1 MRIYSNSNEAGA
13 KQLSANSNE
22 PPWTAIGGP
31 CELPRKSPGLGIAP
45 RRVRIVI
52 NSLPRHSRS
61 RTLESHI
68 MIAKS
73 ITLMIYD

>member
-31 CELPRKSPGLGIAP
+31 CELPRKSPSLYIAL
-45 RRVRIVI
+45 RRMRIVI
-52 NSLPRHSRS
+52 GFALEALPLTHARITYNDR
-61 RTLESHI
+61 
-68 MIAKS
+68 KS
-73 ITLMIYD
+73 NNAHDI

>member
-31 CELPRKSPGLGIAP
+31 CELPRKSPSLCIAL
-45 RRVRIVI
+45 RRMRIVI
-52 NSLPRHSRS
+52 DSLYRHSRS
-61 RTLESHI
+61 CTLESHI
-68 MIAKS
+68 MIE
-73 ITLMIYD
+73 T